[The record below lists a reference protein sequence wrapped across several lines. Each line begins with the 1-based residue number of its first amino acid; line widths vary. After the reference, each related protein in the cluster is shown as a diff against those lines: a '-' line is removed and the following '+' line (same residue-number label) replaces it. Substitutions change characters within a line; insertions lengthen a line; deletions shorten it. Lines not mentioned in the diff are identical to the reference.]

1 MNFNQK
7 VIMAKDYAR
16 FYEKKESMMNL
27 KAAIVLFQ
35 NRIVFLKSKKSIQE

>member
-16 FYEKKESMMNL
+16 FYEKKESMKKKKALL
-27 KAAIVLFQ
+27 KTIRDEYIKIKY
-35 NRIVFLKSKKSIQE
+35 N